1 MSNKAVYM
9 IGDVDIKNIEEY
21 KKYME
26 KVKPMIESYGGE
38 YLIRG
43 GDIDALETNLWEPTR
58 MVLVK
63 FPNKEKAMEWYNSDE
78 YKPYKNIRLDNAS
91 SNILMVEGLLSLI
104 HISEPTRPY

>member
-1 MSNKAVYM
+1 MTSKDVYM

-43 GDIDALETNLWEPTR
+43 GEIDALETNLWEPTR

-63 FPNKEKAMEWYNSDE
+63 FPNKEIAMEWYNSDE
-78 YKPYKNIRLDNAS
+78 YKPFKNIRLDNAT
-91 SNILMVEGLLSLI
+91 SNILMVEGL
-104 HISEPTRPY
+104 

>member
-1 MSNKAVYM
+1 MTSKDVYM
-9 IGDVDIKNIEEY
+9 IGDVDIKNIKEY

-43 GDIDALETNLWEPTR
+43 GEIDALETNLWEPTR

-63 FPNKEKAMEWYNSDE
+63 FPNKEIAMEWYNSDE
-78 YKPYKNIRLDNAS
+78 YKPFKNIRLDNAT
-91 SNILMVEGLLSLI
+91 SNILMVEGL
-104 HISEPTRPY
+104 

>member
-1 MSNKAVYM
+1 MTSKAVYM

-43 GDIDALETNLWEPTR
+43 GEIDALETNLWEPTR

-63 FPNKEKAMEWYNSDE
+63 FPNKEIAMEWYNSDE
-78 YKPYKNIRLDNAS
+78 YKPYKNIRLNNAI
-91 SNILMVEGLLSLI
+91 SNILMVDGL
-104 HISEPTRPY
+104 Y

>member
-1 MSNKAVYM
+1 MTSKAVYM

-43 GDIDALETNLWEPTR
+43 GEIDAFETNLWKPTR

-63 FPNKEKAMEWYNSDE
+63 FPYKKIAMEWYNSNE
-78 YKPYKNIRLDNAS
+78 YKPYKNIRLDNAT
-91 SNILMVEGLLSLI
+91 SNILMVEGL
-104 HISEPTRPY
+104 

>member
-1 MSNKAVYM
+1 MTSKTVYM

-26 KVKPMIESYGGE
+26 KVKPLIESYGGE

-43 GDIDALETNLWEPTR
+43 GEIDALETNLWKPTR

-63 FPNKEKAMEWYNSDE
+63 FPNKKIVMECYNSDE
-78 YKPYKNIRLDNAS
+78 YKPYKNIRLDNAT
-91 SNILMVEGLLSLI
+91 SNILMVEGL
-104 HISEPTRPY
+104 

>member
-1 MSNKAVYM
+1 MTSKAVYM

-63 FPNKEKAMEWYNSDE
+63 FPDKNLAMSWYNCNE
-78 YKPYKNIRLDNAS
+78 YKSFKRIRFETAT
-91 SNILMVEGLLSLI
+91 SNIIMVEG
-104 HISEPTRPY
+104 IS

>member
-1 MSNKAVYM
+1 MTSKAVYM

-26 KVKPMIESYGGE
+26 KVRPMIESYGGE

-43 GDIDALETNLWEPTR
+43 GEIDALETNLWEPTR

-63 FPNKEKAMEWYNSDE
+63 FPNKEIAMEWYNSDE
-78 YKPYKNIRLDNAS
+78 YKPYKSIRLDNAT
-91 SNILMVEGLLSLI
+91 SNILMVEGL
-104 HISEPTRPY
+104 

>member
-1 MSNKAVYM
+1 MTSKAVYM

-43 GDIDALETNLWEPTR
+43 GKIDALETNLWEPTR

-63 FPNKEKAMEWYNSDE
+63 FPNKKIALEWYNSDE
-78 YKPYKNIRLDNAS
+78 YKPYKNIRLKNAS
-91 SNILMVEGLLSLI
+91 SNILMVEGL
-104 HISEPTRPY
+104 

>member
-1 MSNKAVYM
+1 MTSKAVNL

-38 YLIRG
+38 YLVRG
-43 GDIDALETNLWEPTR
+43 GEIDTLETNLWKPTR

-63 FPNKEKAMEWYNSDE
+63 FSSKKIAMEWYNSDE
-78 YKPYKNIRLDNAS
+78 YKPYKDIRLENAN
-91 SNILMVEGLLSLI
+91 SNILVIEGL
-104 HISEPTRPY
+104 

>member
-1 MSNKAVYM
+1 MTSKAVYM

-43 GDIDALETNLWEPTR
+43 GQIDALETNLWEPTR

-63 FPNKEKAMEWYNSDE
+63 FPDKEIAMEWYNSDE
-78 YKPYKNIRLDNAS
+78 YKPYKNIRLDNAI
-91 SNILMVEGLLSLI
+91 SNIIIVEGV
-104 HISEPTRPY
+104 

>member
-1 MSNKAVYM
+1 MTNKTVYM

-26 KVKPMIESYGGE
+26 KVKPMIENYGGE

-43 GDIDALETNLWEPTR
+43 GEIDALETNLWEPTR

-63 FPNKEKAMEWYNSDE
+63 FPSKEIAMEWYNSDE
-78 YKPYKNIRLDNAS
+78 YKPFKKIRLDNAT
-91 SNILMVEGLLSLI
+91 SNILMVEGL
-104 HISEPTRPY
+104 

>member
-1 MSNKAVYM
+1 MTSKDVYM

-43 GDIDALETNLWEPTR
+43 GEIDALETNLWEPTR

-63 FPNKEKAMEWYNSDE
+63 FPNKEIAMEWYNSDE
-78 YKPYKNIRLDNAS
+78 YKPYKSIRLDNAT
-91 SNILMVEGLLSLI
+91 SNILMVEGL
-104 HISEPTRPY
+104 